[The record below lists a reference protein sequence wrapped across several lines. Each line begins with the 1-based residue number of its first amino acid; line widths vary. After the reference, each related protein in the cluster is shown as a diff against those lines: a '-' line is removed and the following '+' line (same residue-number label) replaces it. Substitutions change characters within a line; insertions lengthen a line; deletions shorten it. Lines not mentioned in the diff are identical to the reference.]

1 MAGTLAMGLGGL
13 TVLALLQR
21 AAQMNGME
29 APGLP
34 NLVLIA
40 AVATA
45 LEQLSVLGIDNLSVP
60 LSTGLLW
67 ELWAR

>member
-1 MAGTLAMGLGGL
+1 
-13 TVLALLQR
+13 
-21 AAQMNGME
+21 MNGME